1 MTISFPAHRP
11 LVLADLLPGTLVR
24 DAVLVIGAAG
34 FVGAT
39 AQLSV
44 HLPGTP
50 VPVTGQTLGVLLS
63 GAALGW
69 RRAGV
74 SLALYLLVGVLGFP
88 WFAGQSSGLSAS
100 FGYVIGFVAA
110 AALVGALAG
119 RGGDRTPVR
128 MFASMVAGNVVIYA
142 FGMTYLALDLHLGA
156 GATIREGLRP
166 FLIGDAV
173 KAVIAAVLLPGTW
186 ALVHRLGVE

>member
-1 MTISFPAHRP
+1 MTIALPAHRP

>member
-1 MTISFPAHRP
+1 MTTAFPARRP

-24 DAVLVIGAAG
+24 DTLLVVGAAA

-69 RRAGV
+69 RRAGI
-74 SLALYLLVGVLGFP
+74 SLTLYLVVGVLGFP
-88 WFAGQSSGLSAS
+88 WFAGQTSGVGAS

-110 AALVGALAG
+110 AAVVGALAG

-128 MFASMVAGNVVIYA
+128 MFASMILGNAVIYL
-142 FGMTYLALDLHLGA
+142 FGMAYLAVDLHLGA
-156 GATIREGLRP
+156 GATVREGLRP

-173 KAVIAAVLLPGTW
+173 KAVIAAGLLPGTW
-186 ALVHRLGVE
+186 ALVNRSRV

>member
-63 GAALGW
+63 GAAIGW

-128 MFASMVAGNVVIYA
+128 MFAGMVAGNVVIYA